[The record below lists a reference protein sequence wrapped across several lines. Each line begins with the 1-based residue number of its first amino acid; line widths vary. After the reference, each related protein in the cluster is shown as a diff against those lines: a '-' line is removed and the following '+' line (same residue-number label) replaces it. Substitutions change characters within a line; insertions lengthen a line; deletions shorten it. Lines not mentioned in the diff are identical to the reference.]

1 MTIKKLYIFALIAII
16 FTSIPQG
23 CSRKNNEFK
32 SRYSRIVE
40 EITDLYSSVNP
51 LIASEM
57 GLSSADRNLLVFDR
71 VEIDSILQRT
81 KHIRKDIESLKNLN
95 FDEYYADNLIIAQL
109 WLKGLE
115 YSLEKLKSYSFSPVL
130 YTWSI
135 ERALFSIQSAKRANI
150 KVKCE
155 DFLSRISKI
164 DNLVNNATSNLI
176 KTGSV
181 ELEVAIEMLDSL
193 LSRENQLKNTLKE
206 KYDKF
211 PVDSLKKAF
220 ESIRSLKTRFEKL
233 LKEEPKNRNILGME
247 ELSRVFIYDEYIN
260 VAPNSLVRD
269 GEKMIRILRVK
280 RNSLEQKLLFKKRSG
295 KRNKYNQEVVNSQK
309 PGKSNRRK
317 IEEGI
322 LSQSGKLIS
331 GQIEDEGLL
340 KLHNLCNNLLRKPFE
355 RKGIRYDF
363 TISNYP
369 VNQTLTK
376 NPMLT
381 IQYPDKETIQAIPPL
396 ATRTNTNKVR
406 VIYSSV
412 NGKADRMDLIYK
424 LISVLP
430 QALLP
435 DIKLYSRNDT
445 LRTLLR
451 SQTYRYMWYFSQMER
466 MIRGFPV
473 LKDTL
478 SVMLL
483 NEKIRSL
490 ARMVITIEL
499 CSGLTT
505 IEEAR
510 ERYIDLTG
518 ANEQEATMEA
528 VLASIFPSCAY
539 KGVSLIISDRLFR
552 LLSSKIN
559 LGNTEKEF
567 NEALKKY
574 PYLPAMMILEK
585 CKE

>member
-1 MTIKKLYIFALIAII
+1 MTVKKLYIFTLIAIL

-23 CSRKNNEFK
+23 CSRKNDESK
-32 SRYSRIVE
+32 SPYSRIVE
-40 EITDLYSSVNP
+40 EITNLYSSVNP
-51 LIASEM
+51 LIASEL
-57 GLSSADRNLLVFDR
+57 GLSSADSNLFVFDR

-81 KHIRKDIESLKNLN
+81 KHIRKELESLKNLN

-115 YSLEKLKSYSFSPVL
+115 YSLERLRSYSFSPVL

-135 ERALFSIQSAKRANI
+135 ERALFGTQSAQRATIRANY
-150 KVKCE
+150 E
-155 DFLSRISKI
+155 NFLSRINRI
-164 DNLVNNATSNLI
+164 ENLVNNAKNNLSN
-176 KTGSV
+176 TGST
-181 ELEVAIEMLDSL
+181 ELRVAVEMLDSL
-193 LSRENQLKNTLKE
+193 LSKENQLKTTLNEKYGYFPEDTLKN
-206 KYDKF
+206 
-211 PVDSLKKAF
+211 AF
-220 ESIRSLKTRFEKL
+220 ESIKSLKMRFEEL
-233 LKEEPKNRNILGME
+233 LNEEPKNRNILGME

-269 GEKMIRILRVK
+269 GEKMIRILKVK
-280 RNSLEQKLLFKKRSG
+280 RNSLKQKLLFKRRSEE
-295 KRNKYNQEVVNSQK
+295 KSKYDKGVIESQK
-309 PGKSNRRK
+309 SRKNSRRK
-317 IEEGI
+317 IEEEI
-322 LSQSGKLIS
+322 LAQSEKLLS
-331 GQIEDEGLL
+331 GQIEEEELL
-340 KLHNLCNNLLRKPFE
+340 KLYNLCNNLIRKPFG
-355 RKGIRYDF
+355 RKGIGWDL
-363 TISNYP
+363 TILNYP
-369 VNQTLTK
+369 GNQFFNK

-381 IQYPDKETIQAIPPL
+381 IQYSDKEIIYAIPPL
-396 ATRTNTNKVR
+396 ATKTNKNKVR
-406 VIYSSV
+406 IIYSSV
-412 NGKADRMDLIYK
+412 NGKPDRIELIYR
-424 LISVLP
+424 LLSVLP

-451 SQTYRYMWYFSQMER
+451 SQTYRHMWYFNQTER

-483 NEKIRSL
+483 DEKIKAL

-499 CSGLTT
+499 CAGLTT
-505 IEEAR
+505 IEEAK
-510 ERYIDLTG
+510 EKYKDLT
-518 ANEQEATMEA
+518 EADEEESAREA
-528 VLASIFPSCAY
+528 VLASIFPSRAY
-539 KGVSLIISDRLFR
+539 RGASLIISDRLFR

-567 NEALKKY
+567 EKALKRY

>member
-1 MTIKKLYIFALIAII
+1 MTVKKLYIFTLIAIL

-23 CSRKNNEFK
+23 CSRKNDESK
-32 SRYSRIVE
+32 SQYSRIVE
-40 EITDLYSSVNP
+40 EITNLYSSVNP
-51 LIASEM
+51 LIASEL
-57 GLSSADRNLLVFDR
+57 GLSSADSNLFVFDR
-71 VEIDSILQRT
+71 VEIDSILQKSRNV
-81 KHIRKDIESLKNLN
+81 RKEIESLKNLN

-115 YSLEKLKSYSFSPVL
+115 YSLERLKSYSFSPVL

-135 ERALFSIQSAKRANI
+135 ERALFSIQSAKKTNI
-150 KVKCE
+150 RVKYE
-155 DFLSRISKI
+155 DFLSRINRI
-164 DNLVNNATSNLI
+164 DNLVNNAANNLVN
-176 KTGSV
+176 TGSV
-181 ELEVAIEMLDSL
+181 ELGVAIEMLDSL
-193 LSRENQLKNTLKE
+193 LERENQLKITLNE
-206 KYDKF
+206 RFGNF
-211 PVDSLKKAF
+211 PEDSLKKAF
-220 ESIRSLKTRFEKL
+220 ENVKRLKTRFEEL

-269 GEKMIRILRVK
+269 GEKMIRILKVK
-280 RNSLEQKLLFKKRSG
+280 RNSLKQKLLFKRRSEE
-295 KRNKYNQEVVNSQK
+295 KSKYDKGVIESQK
-309 PGKSNRRK
+309 SRKNSRRK
-317 IEEGI
+317 IEEEI
-322 LSQSGKLIS
+322 LAQSEKLLI
-331 GQIEDEGLL
+331 GQIEGEGLL
-340 KLHNLCNNLLRKPFE
+340 KLHNLCNNLIRKPFGH
-355 RKGIRYDF
+355 KGIGWDF
-363 TISNYP
+363 MISNYP
-369 VNQTLTK
+369 VNQSLTK

-381 IQYPDKETIQAIPPL
+381 IQYSDKEIIYAIPPL
-396 ATRTNTNKVR
+396 ATKTNKNKVHI
-406 VIYSSV
+406 IYSSV
-412 NGKADRMDLIYK
+412 NGKPDRIELIYR
-424 LISVLP
+424 LLSVLP

-451 SQTYRYMWYFSQMER
+451 SQTYRHMWYFNQMER

-483 NEKIRSL
+483 DEKIKAL

-505 IEEAR
+505 IEEAK
-510 ERYIDLTG
+510 EKYKDLT
-518 ANEQEATMEA
+518 EADEEESAREA
-528 VLASIFPSCAY
+528 VLASIFPSRAY
-539 KGVSLIISDRLFR
+539 RGASLIISDRLFR

-567 NEALKKY
+567 EEALKRY

-585 CKE
+585 YKE